1 MDHQRLDQRPVRS
14 GALHTH
20 TRADSSVVFADISP
34 IAQVLNIKSLQVTIA
49 RYYEKN
55 ILGMNTTFWT
65 FVIAIDIAYLLC
77 LELHSFFLPSFLPF
91 FLSFVPSKKEKGCTI
106 SPCFQIRP
114 DSARRFLSPMHAPTT
129 QLADYLTCVNN
140 RKR

>member
-1 MDHQRLDQRPVRS
+1 MPRMISIIDRPLLISVDGS
-14 GALHTH
+14 SAWTVHFGALHTH
-20 TRADSSVVFADISP
+20 ADLSVAFADISP

-77 LELHSFFLPSFLPF
+77 
-91 FLSFVPSKKEKGCTI
+91 
-106 SPCFQIRP
+106 
-114 DSARRFLSPMHAPTT
+114 
-129 QLADYLTCVNN
+129 
-140 RKR
+140 